1 LEKEGNKGEEY
12 LVGKHALAMGELT
25 RTVCEIAGVPLPK
38 VSIPDPVIMA
48 GATLLTKVADLTGRP
63 PLLGMSKDTMRN
75 LKEGSIFDGGKAER
89 ELGVTYTPIRE
100 ALEEEVA
107 SHR

>member
-1 LEKEGNKGEEY
+1 
-12 LVGKHALAMGELT
+12 
-25 RTVCEIAGVPLPK
+25 
-38 VSIPDPVIMA
+38 
-48 GATLLTKVADLTGRP
+48 
-63 PLLGMSKDTMRN
+63 MSKDTMRN
-75 LKEGSIFDGGKAER
+75 LKEGAIFDGSKAER